1 MTQKTCIKTYFQ
13 FFDKDGIYEKDLFT
27 LTHFFLY
34 SILCLH
40 FSCMTTYRAFLR
52 QIIYSA
58 LC

>member
-34 SILCLH
+34 SILCLCD
-40 FSCMTTYRAFLR
+40 FS
-52 QIIYSA
+52 I
-58 LC
+58 